1 MAITGQELR
10 SAKPNIWRNLSG
22 PLLAAS
28 AVAFVEIL
36 LRVGF
41 KIPNPPAIL
50 LLIVAF
56 SAFYGGMA
64 SGMVSAAM
72 AWLYF
77 AYFFSIP
84 GQPFHY
90 AGENFAR
97 VAMWAVTTPAMA
109 LMIGFLKS
117 RAMHVSNLTA
127 INTTLKAQMIE
138 RQRAEDEVRLLQTM
152 TVAVGEAEPLNLA
165 YGRGEMF
172 GDHFTVWAETDTG
185 FGGGIADCYPN
196 NTHGDPDVAWATGTG
211 FCNEFDPLEGY
222 HDALSE
228 EASLTASAGGDFLY
242 AIWGQFNVDENHEF
256 VDGDAMFR
264 RVWYLDS
271 YISETDAWT
280 LPGIDTAE

>member
-22 PLLAAS
+22 PLLVAS

-64 SGMVSAAM
+64 SGMASAAM

-97 VAMWAVTTPAMA
+97 VAM
-109 LMIGFLKS
+109 
-117 RAMHVSNLTA
+117 
-127 INTTLKAQMIE
+127 
-138 RQRAEDEVRLLQTM
+138 
-152 TVAVGEAEPLNLA
+152 
-165 YGRGEMF
+165 
-172 GDHFTVWAETDTG
+172 
-185 FGGGIADCYPN
+185 
-196 NTHGDPDVAWATGTG
+196 
-211 FCNEFDPLEGY
+211 
-222 HDALSE
+222 
-228 EASLTASAGGDFLY
+228 
-242 AIWGQFNVDENHEF
+242 
-256 VDGDAMFR
+256 
-264 RVWYLDS
+264 
-271 YISETDAWT
+271 
-280 LPGIDTAE
+280 